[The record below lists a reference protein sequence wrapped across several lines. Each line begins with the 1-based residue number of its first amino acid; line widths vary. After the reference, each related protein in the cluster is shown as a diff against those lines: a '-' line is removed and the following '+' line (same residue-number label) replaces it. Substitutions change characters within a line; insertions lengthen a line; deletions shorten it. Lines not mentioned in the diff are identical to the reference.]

1 MRFFLMALL
10 AGLLLACDNG
20 SKDDTQAA
28 PGPASAHTLTDIP
41 AAEWQQQ
48 ADERFTA
55 TATAWQ
61 QALTRFEQSPNA
73 DNLAALRDALAQ
85 WYQRFANQYLLLASR
100 ACQQDGSANRQ
111 AILSRLDSWP
121 LYPGYLDALP
131 EWPES
136 GLISDPYLELTRQNL
151 RRQHGATDPAEASLG
166 FAALA
171 VALNGTTDTPKA
183 LAAFTGEEDTPA
195 RRRQYLKLAGEQ
207 LLADHQQLSLSRPLN
222 ELALQCGLM
231 ETLAHWQQLTDPA
244 SEQEDGLLIPA
255 LSTTVNKTELL
266 NAVQT
271 MDPAVLAR
279 WDQINP
285 GIAGS
290 IKQSEEKGWAPIKAW
305 LTTVSITRR

>member
-1 MRFFLMALL
+1 M
-10 AGLLLACDNG
+10 
-20 SKDDTQAA
+20 
-28 PGPASAHTLTDIP
+28 
-41 AAEWQQQ
+41 
-48 ADERFTA
+48 
-55 TATAWQ
+55 
-61 QALTRFEQSPNA
+61 
-73 DNLAALRDALAQ
+73 
-85 WYQRFANQYLLLASR
+85 
-100 ACQQDGSANRQ
+100 
-111 AILSRLDSWP
+111 
-121 LYPGYLDALP
+121 
-131 EWPES
+131 
-136 GLISDPYLELTRQNL
+136 
-151 RRQHGATDPAEASLG
+151 
-166 FAALA
+166 
-171 VALNGTTDTPKA
+171 ALNGTTDTPKA

-271 MDPAVLAR
+271 MDLAVLAR
-279 WDQINP
+279 WNQINP